1 MWTWFHRL
9 ASPPTF
15 YRFAE
20 RLAPWLLI
28 AGLALIGVGVW
39 QGLFVA
45 PADYQQGDAF
55 RIIYVHVPAAALSL
69 SIYTAMAVAG
79 AIALI
84 WRMKLA
90 EVAVVSAAPI
100 GASFTALALVTG
112 MLWGKPTWGA
122 YWVWD
127 ARLTSELVLLFLYLG
142 VIGLNQA
149 YSDPR
154 TAARACA
161 WLALVGVVNVPIVH
175 YSVQWWNSLH
185 QGSTIL
191 SAEAIANP
199 KMAPSMLKPLLM
211 SMAGSY
217 LFFGAVWL
225 RRMQNGVLV
234 RERRAKWVR
243 AFAGQALLAEG
254 SNARPGM
261 AGPGL
266 VEAATPRQGRQDDAD
281 RGRGA

>member
-1 MWTWFHRL
+1 MRVDRQIRMWTWFHQL
-9 ASPPTF
+9 GSSPTF
-15 YRFAE
+15 YRFANI
-20 RLAPWLLI
+20 LAPWLLVL
-28 AGLALIGVGVW
+28 GLVLLGIGVHG
-39 QGLFVA
+39 GLFVA
-45 PADYQQGDAF
+45 PPDYQQGDSF

-69 SIYTAMAVAG
+69 SIYVTMAIAG
-79 AIALI
+79 GIALI

-90 EVAVVSAAPI
+90 EVAVVTSAPI
-100 GASFTALALVTG
+100 GASFTALALITG

-149 YSDPR
+149 YADAR

-191 SAEAIANP
+191 SVEGIVKP
-199 KMAPSMLKPLLM
+199 KISGPMLWPLLM
-211 SMAGSY
+211 TLAGFY
-217 LFFGAVWL
+217 LFFGGVLL
-225 RRMQNGVLV
+225 RRMQNEVLF
-234 RERRAKWVR
+234 REKSARWVKE
-243 AFAGQALLAEG
+243 LLSA
-254 SNARPGM
+254 
-261 AGPGL
+261 
-266 VEAATPRQGRQDDAD
+266 
-281 RGRGA
+281 

>member
-1 MWTWFHRL
+1 MWTWFHQL

-15 YRFAE
+15 YRFADA
-20 RLAPWLLI
+20 LAPWLFGAAAL
-28 AGLALIGVGVW
+28 LIGAGVYG
-39 QGLFVA
+39 GLFLA
-45 PADYQQGDAF
+45 PPDYQQGDAF

-69 SIYTAMAVAG
+69 SIYVAMAVAG

-90 EVAVVSAAPI
+90 EVGVVAAAPV
-100 GASFTALALVTG
+100 GASFTALALLTG

-127 ARLTSELVLLFLYLG
+127 ARLTSELVLLFLYAG

-154 TAARACA
+154 AGARACA

-175 YSVQWWNSLH
+175 YSVTWWNSLH
-185 QGSTIL
+185 QGSSIL
-191 SAEAIANP
+191 SVEGIRDP
-199 KMAPSMLKPLLM
+199 KISPDMLWPLLL
-211 SMAGSY
+211 SLFGFY

-225 RRMQNGVLV
+225 RRMQNEVLW
-234 RERRAKWVR
+234 RER
-243 AFAGQALLAEG
+243 
-254 SNARPGM
+254 NARW
-261 AGPGL
+261 AQET
-266 VEAATPRQGRQDDAD
+266 VAA
-281 RGRGA
+281 